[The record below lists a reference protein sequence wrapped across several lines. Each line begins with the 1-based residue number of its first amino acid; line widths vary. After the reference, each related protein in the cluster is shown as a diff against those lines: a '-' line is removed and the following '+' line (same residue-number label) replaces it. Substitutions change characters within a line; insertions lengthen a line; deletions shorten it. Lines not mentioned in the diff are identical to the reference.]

1 MKKIIASLITLF
13 LAFGMASAQ
22 EKEPTFEKQEDL
34 VKATYYHE
42 NGMVKE
48 VGYFKDDKLHD
59 QWVRYDVSGK
69 ITVVANYKNGIKEG
83 KWYIVGEDS
92 TKEITYRENK
102 LIKVE
107 EVDGSQLTL
116 F

>member
-1 MKKIIASLITLF
+1 MKKIFASFMTLI
-13 LAFGMASAQ
+13 LAIGLASAQ

-69 ITVVANYKNGIKEG
+69 ITVVANYQNGIKEG

-92 TKEITYRENK
+92 TKEITYHENK

-107 EVDGSQLTL
+107 EVDGSQINL